1 MKNSIKQG
9 VTLIEIMLAVSIMAM
24 AVIPIFGMLTY
35 SNRGTREQDAEGIA
49 ANLAKEEMNRLMNVV
64 TRTNLLSGSGSPQ
77 AWSLGMHDIKGNI
90 FSGEYTVFATSNSNL
105 NFSIPQMTFHDPRL
119 CPTGKET
126 KSGVLA
132 SPIPVKISDVLPDLP
147 GDMIADIMLRVKWRM
162 PYESSFDPKK
172 EFILVA
178 RRSFLVKN

>member
-1 MKNSIKQG
+1 MKNGI
-9 VTLIEIMLAVSIMAM
+9 TLIEIMLAVAIMAM

-64 TRTNLLSGSGSPQ
+64 TRGNLLSNPGSTKS
-77 AWSLGMHDIKGNI
+77 WSIGTQEIKGNI
-90 FSGEYTVFATSNSNL
+90 FEGEYTVFPTSNSNL
-105 NFSIPQMTFHDPRL
+105 NFTIPQMNFHDPGL

-126 KSGVLA
+126 QSSVLDTA
-132 SPIPVKISDVLPDLP
+132 ISVKVSEVLPDLP
-147 GDMIADIMLRVKWRM
+147 GGVMIADILLRVKWRM
-162 PYESSFDPKK
+162 PYEKTFDPKR